1 VQEMARSLKLLRSL
15 SIADVGRLVGEPG
28 RADMLVALL
37 DDRALTATEL
47 AAVAE
52 ITRSTASTHLA
63 RLTQGGLLRKTTQGR
78 HRYFRLAGPQV
89 AAMLEGMLV
98 AAAGPGPQR
107 RLAPLRIDPALR
119 AARTCYDHLAG
130 SLGVG
135 LADAL
140 VARGALALTPEAG
153 EVTQAGRELL
163 AAFGVATGALPQS
176 RRLYCR
182 PCLDWSER
190 RCHIAGVLGAALLQ
204 RCLELGW
211 IERAMEG
218 RVVTVTPKGRRG
230 FAQRFG
236 FEFEA
241 DAGAT
246 RTAASIA
253 AESHRAR

>member
-1 VQEMARSLKLLRSL
+1 LLPGVTL
-15 SIADVGRLVGEPG
+15 AQVGRLVGEPG

-37 DDRALTATEL
+37 DGRALTATEL
-47 AAVAE
+47 AAVAD
-52 ITRSTASTHLA
+52 ITRSTASAHLT
-63 RLTQGGLLRKTTQGR
+63 RLTAGGLLRKTTQGR

-98 AAAGPGPQR
+98 AAAGPAPQR
-107 RLAPLRIDPALR
+107 RLPVLRIDPALR

-130 SLGVG
+130 RLGVG

-140 VARGALALTPEAG
+140 IARGALALTPEAG
-153 EVTQAGRELL
+153 EVTPAGQELL
-163 AAFGVATGALPQS
+163 AAFGSAAGAPPPS

-190 RCHIAGVLGAALLQ
+190 RCHLAGALGAALLQ

-211 IERAMEG
+211 IDRALEG
-218 RVVTVTPKGRRG
+218 RVVTVTAKGRRG
-230 FAQRFG
+230 FAHRFG

-241 DAGAT
+241 EADAT
-246 RTAASIA
+246 RAAASSA
-253 AESHRAR
+253 AESRRAR